1 MSEFYWQPQ
10 FGRGGPPSEEPRKKP
25 ESVDEAVLFLQRQ
38 ADVYLGKATKLALF
52 GDESAKKDIESNIAA
67 YRSILSIV
75 GGADERLVEDVWKHF
90 RLNVLTEKFRQ
101 RLEKR
106 IFG

>member
-10 FGRGGPPSEEPRKKP
+10 FGRGGPH
-25 ESVDEAVLFLQRQ
+25 
-38 ADVYLGKATKLALF
+38 
-52 GDESAKKDIESNIAA
+52 ESAKKDIESNIAA

-75 GGADERLVEDVWKHF
+75 GGADEQRIEDIQKHF
-90 RLNVLTEKFRQ
+90 KLNVLTEKFRQ

-106 IFG
+106 LFG